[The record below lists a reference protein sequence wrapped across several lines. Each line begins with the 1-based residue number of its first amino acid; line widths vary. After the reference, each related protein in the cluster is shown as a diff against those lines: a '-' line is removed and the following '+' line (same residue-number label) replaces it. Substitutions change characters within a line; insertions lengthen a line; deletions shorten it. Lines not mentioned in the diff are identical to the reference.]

1 LERSPSGRS
10 ENEKINSGMKSSSE
24 GGMKSTTTTAS
35 GIIRPDS
42 YYYHC
47 GHGNAPVLRVFDRLK
62 TVGRRDDDDSDCVHH
77 TVMVT
82 ISVFNAKLAM
92 IMLFGK
98 ELSSVCSLLVL
109 IQV

>member
-1 LERSPSGRS
+1 
-10 ENEKINSGMKSSSE
+10 
-24 GGMKSTTTTAS
+24 
-35 GIIRPDS
+35 
-42 YYYHC
+42 
-47 GHGNAPVLRVFDRLK
+47 
-62 TVGRRDDDDSDCVHH
+62 VHH